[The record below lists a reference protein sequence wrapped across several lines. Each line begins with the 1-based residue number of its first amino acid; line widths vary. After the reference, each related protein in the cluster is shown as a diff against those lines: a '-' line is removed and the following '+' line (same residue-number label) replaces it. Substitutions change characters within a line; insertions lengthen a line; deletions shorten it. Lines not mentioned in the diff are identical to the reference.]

1 MEYYNPVNR
10 ITTLKENLE
19 NLRKSLDEKINAIF
33 KYNKQLLDFKRQSL
47 EIINPT
53 SVLERGYSIIY
64 NDKNEIVKDIKDV
77 NVGDS
82 LKLKVS
88 NGEIISDIKEIIDG
102 N

>member
-1 MEYYNPVNR
+1 M
-10 ITTLKENLE
+10 KENLE
-19 NLRKSLDEKINAIF
+19 NLKKSLDEKIVSIF

-47 EIINPT
+47 EIINPN
-53 SVLERGYSIIY
+53 SILDRGYSIIY
-64 NDKNEIVKDIKDV
+64 NDKNEIVKDIKTV

-88 NGEIISDIKEIIDG
+88 NGKIISDVKEIIDG

>member
-1 MEYYNPVNR
+1 MEYYNPADR

-19 NLRKSLDEKINAIF
+19 NLKKSLDEKIVSIF

-47 EIINPT
+47 EIINPN
-53 SVLERGYSIIY
+53 SILDRGYSIIY
-64 NDKNEIVKDIKDV
+64 NDKNEIVKDIKTV

-88 NGEIISDIKEIIDG
+88 NGEIISDVKEIIDG

>member
-1 MEYYNPVNR
+1 M
-10 ITTLKENLE
+10 KENLE
-19 NLRKSLDEKINAIF
+19 NLRKSLNEKITSVF

-53 SVLERGYSIIY
+53 SVLDRGYSIIY
-64 NDKNEIVKDIKDV
+64 NEKNEIVKDISNV

-88 NGEIISDIKEIIDG
+88 NGEIISDVKEIIDG

>member
-1 MEYYNPVNR
+1 M
-10 ITTLKENLE
+10 
-19 NLRKSLDEKINAIF
+19 DEKINAVF